1 MPPSLHQTDSS
12 PPRTSGAAR
21 LLVLLAFFWLS
32 HACLAAEISGRVVR
46 VADGDTITVLDN
58 NKTQHK
64 VRLAGVDA
72 PEKAQAFGE
81 RSRESLDELVAG
93 RIVIVESNKRDRYGR
108 TVGKILLNGQDINF
122 EQVRRGMAWHYKA
135 YANEQSPED
144 RSLYDAAE
152 VEARQARRG
161 LWADRTP
168 VPPWDFR
175 QQGRRP

>member
-1 MPPSLHQTDSS
+1 MRKLFTLI
-12 PPRTSGAAR
+12 G
-21 LLVLLAFFWLS
+21 LLVALT
-32 HACLAAEISGRVVR
+32 CQAEVITGKVVS
-46 VADGDTITVLDN
+46 VADGDTITVLDAD
-58 NKTQHK
+58 KVQHK
-64 VRLAGVDA
+64 VRLAGIDA

-93 RIVIVESNKRDRYGR
+93 RTVIVESNKRDRYGR